1 MTEAEVAPANRLEKR
16 LLFSIHA
23 PRVRRPRRPMGH
35 SSPVRRVPRN
45 GVGSRASSGAAA
57 LLSADPMRVGDWSC
71 SPQRSVLALREELS
85 GGDLV
90 FAGDRSGVRLTEVL
104 RDQAAGR
111 AVARG
116 IARLSGAEGE
126 NESRRAQN
134 NKLAHFSSPSWI
146 VSSLFPTRENHSH
159 RNKNVGFVKLR
170 DVASA
175 CFPIAPLREAS
186 TCIRLVSQGKAAGRR
201 SGARAVVGDRARQD
215 FRARRP
221 SDAWSD
227 SALTK
232 SGTADSV

>member
-1 MTEAEVAPANRLEKR
+1 MTVIVHGEVRPIDNPLTMLPDAAQFGRCG
-16 LLFSIHA
+16 
-23 PRVRRPRRPMGH
+23 RR
-35 SSPVRRVPRN
+35 
-45 GVGSRASSGAAA
+45 AAY
-57 LLSADPMRVGDWSC
+57 
-71 SPQRSVLALREELS
+71 
-85 GGDLV
+85 
-90 FAGDRSGVRLTEVL
+90 
-104 RDQAAGR
+104 DQAAGR
-111 AVARG
+111 AMARG

-159 RNKNVGFVKLR
+159 RNKNVRFVKLR